1 MTQEWSLPIPAVPSA
16 PVTDHSQWRIATLQM
31 ANWGGFQGRHELSFS
46 LGSTLISGAS
56 GTGKSTALDAYIA
69 LMMPSN
75 TPFNGASNDASGRAR
90 SAEQRNLLTYLRGKM
105 DTRRVDGSDE
115 MRDHVLRGGDGKPIW
130 GALAGTFVND
140 HGRRYTVLRVYYV
153 KAGATVN
160 ADVTTAFA
168 TFDGYF
174 DVCRLEPL
182 AAARFDKRSLK
193 SVGLAPLDTFHE
205 FADTIHTRLG
215 IGGGEGG
222 KNAMELLARV
232 QAGIVFRRVDD
243 LYKGT
248 VMEKPGTYQAADDA
262 LAHFSDL
269 QASYSKMLD
278 ETNKLKVLQRLPE
291 LQRDLAEAQAKAVLI
306 NAFGFDEQGASPFML
321 WRLRTERGLLD
332 AAVVENRRDHRET
345 TVTFGQAKADEAELG
360 QRLEQ
365 IAADKRANGGDAID
379 ARQHEISA
387 QWERRDGVYQA
398 NLRFQARTDPIGLV
412 VTETA
417 EEFAEAQ
424 AASAEF
430 LAGYDERE
438 TALRVEEEAV
448 RDQLSPLTT
457 RQTELLEEKR
467 SLQGRAGMVP
477 RRLHAARV
485 RMAEAAGLDPAEDLP
500 FVAELIDVLPD
511 QERWRTA
518 VETTLGGLARTVLV
532 DRRVRQRLSAAIDP
546 IVIKPRI
553 SFQAVDLAEHED
565 WRGDPSYISGKLAF
579 KNSPFSGW
587 VQDRVSDVGV
597 DHLCVADAVSLDGRG
612 PRVTPAGQTRH
623 GDRGAHGESGD
634 GPVIGFSNERRLAD
648 IEAQLATLD
657 PRIAGARE
665 QIKAVQARLAD
676 LRRQQ
681 GAHTHVQ
688 EALWADIDYIGVERR
703 IGELEAEI
711 ARLRA
716 TSSVLDALQAEE
728 DRLSP
733 LRREANKIKV
743 LSEERLTKLANAH
756 GDLVSDQ
763 DSVQDGI
770 DKIDNEQT
778 AVVTDEQ
785 QTYLDTLFAAN
796 WDTTSLTSFSASVKA
811 LRTRL
816 REEAESAR
824 QSERKAGTAM
834 ESMFGAYK
842 QSWTEYNLGVTVA
855 SADGYREILDLIV
868 AEGLYERRDRW
879 RREFAAWSSDDLLRL
894 NDAFDT
900 AMGLIEDRL
909 GPINRIL
916 RTLPFGGKGHLQI
929 NSRRLQSEELRIFK
943 RDLRTLSSGLAL
955 ELTDQQIETRFKRLS
970 DFMTRIGV
978 PEGHTKSST
987 SQRDRYLDVRQH
999 VVITAVCVDDAGN
1012 EIATYDFLGGKSGGE
1027 TQELVAFIVG
1037 AALRYQLG
1045 DELRSRPR
1053 FAPVFLDEG
1062 FVKSDSEFA
1071 GRSVTAWQ
1079 NLGFQLVIGAP
1090 LDKVTALEP
1099 HMDLLLT
1106 VTKNPKGCSFV
1117 SELVDAPGDSETE
1130 DVA

>member
-1 MTQEWSLPIPAVPSA
+1 MTQAWALPIPAAPSA
-16 PVTDHSQWRIATLQM
+16 PTIDHSQWHIETLQM
-31 ANWGGFQGRHELSFS
+31 ANWGGFHGAHKLTFS
-46 LGSTLISGAS
+46 PGSTLISGAS

-75 TPFNGASNDASGRAR
+75 TPFNGASNDANGRAR

-115 MRDHVLRGGDGKPIW
+115 MRDHVLRGSDGQPIW
-130 GALAGTFVND
+130 GALGGTFIND
-140 HGRRYTVLRVYYV
+140 HNRRFTVLRVYYV
-153 KAGATVN
+153 KAGATAN
-160 ADVTTAFA
+160 SDVTTTFA
-168 TFDGYF
+168 TFEGYF
-174 DVCRLEPL
+174 DVTRLKPL
-182 AAARFDKRSLK
+182 AAARFDKRSLRG
-193 SVGLAPLDTFHE
+193 VGLSPVDTFHE

-248 VMEKPGTYQAADDA
+248 VMERPGTYQAADDA

-269 QASYSKMLD
+269 QASHAKMLD
-278 ETNKLKVLQRLPE
+278 ETNKLKLLQRLPE
-291 LQRDLAEAQAKAVLI
+291 LQGDLADAQAKALLVKAI
-306 NAFGFDEQGASPFML
+306 GFDQQGASSFML
-321 WRLRTERGLLD
+321 WRLRTERRLLD
-332 AAVVENRRDHRET
+332 AAVIENRLEYRET
-345 TVTFGQAKADEAELG
+345 TARFAKAKAGEAQLE

-365 IAADKRANGGDAID
+365 IGADKRANGGDAID
-379 ARQHEISA
+379 ARQHEITV
-387 QWERRDGVYQA
+387 QRERRDGVYQA
-398 NLRFQARTDPIGLV
+398 NLRFQARTESIGLV
-412 VTETA
+412 VPETI
-417 EEFAEAQ
+417 EEFVEALS
-424 AASAEF
+424 ASAEF
-430 LAGYDERE
+430 LNGYDVRE
-438 TALRVEEEAV
+438 TALRAEEEAV
-448 RDQLSPLTT
+448 RDELSPLTT

-485 RMAEAAGLDPAEDLP
+485 RMAEAAGLDPMEALP
-500 FVAELIDVLPD
+500 FVAELIDLLPD
-511 QERWRTA
+511 QEQWRKA

-532 DRRVRQRLSAAIDP
+532 DRRLRERLSAAIDP
-546 IVIKPRI
+546 IAITPRI
-553 SFQAVDLAEHED
+553 RFQAVDLAEYED
-565 WRGDPSYISGKLAF
+565 WHGDPSYISGKLAF
-579 KNSPFSGW
+579 KSSPFSGW
-587 VQDRVSDVGV
+587 VQNRVSDGGV
-597 DHLCVADAVSLDGRG
+597 DHLCVADAASLDGRE

-623 GDRGAHGESGD
+623 GDRGAHGESTD

-648 IEAQLATLD
+648 IEAQLTRLD
-657 PRIAGARE
+657 PQITGVRE
-665 QIKAVQARLAD
+665 RIKAVQARLAD
-676 LRRQQ
+676 LRRQRE
-681 GAHTHVQ
+681 AYVYVQ
-688 EALWADIDYIGVERR
+688 DAVWSDIDHLGIERR

-716 TSSVLDALQAEE
+716 SNAVLDTLQEE
-728 DRLSP
+728 EERLKP
-733 LRREANKIKV
+733 LRVKANKTKV
-743 LSEERLTKLANAH
+743 LSEERLATLAKDH
-756 GDLVSDQ
+756 GDLVSEQ
-763 DSVQDGI
+763 DSIQDGI
-770 DKIDNEQT
+770 DKIVNEQT
-778 AVVTDEQ
+778 ALVTDEQ
-785 QTYLDTLFAAN
+785 QAYLDTLFTAN

-816 REEAESAR
+816 REEAEAAR
-824 QSERKAGTAM
+824 QSERKAVTAM
-834 ESMFGAYK
+834 ESMFEAYK
-842 QSWTEYNLGVTVA
+842 QRWTENNLGVTVA
-855 SADGYREILDLIV
+855 SADGYREILDRIQS
-868 AEGLYERRDRW
+868 EGLYERRDRW

-900 AMGLIEDRL
+900 AMEQIEDRL

-929 NSRRLQSEELRIFK
+929 NSRRVQSEELRLFK

-955 ELTDQQIETRFKRLS
+955 ELTDQQIETRFRRLS
-970 DFMTRIGV
+970 EFMTRIGV
-978 PEGHTKSST
+978 PDGHTKPST
-987 SQRDRYLDVRQH
+987 PLRDRYLDVRQH
-999 VVITAVCVDDAGN
+999 VVITAVCVDGMGN
-1012 EIATYDFLGGKSGGE
+1012 ELATYDFLGGKSGGE

-1071 GRSVTAWQ
+1071 GRSVRAWQ

-1106 VTKNPKGCSFV
+1106 VTKNPDGYSFV
-1117 SELVDAPGDSETE
+1117 SELMDAPPPATE
-1130 DVA
+1130 EVA